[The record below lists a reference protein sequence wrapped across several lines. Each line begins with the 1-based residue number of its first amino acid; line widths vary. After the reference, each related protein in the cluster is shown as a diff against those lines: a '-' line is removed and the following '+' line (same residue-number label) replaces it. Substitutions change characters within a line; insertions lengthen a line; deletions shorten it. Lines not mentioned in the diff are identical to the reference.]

1 MTPPHRTP
9 SASGAGG
16 ATDALVVFAKEPVPG
31 RVKTRL
37 VPPFSPQQAAEF
49 YAAMLDDVLDSSASL
64 ARELGIGAWL
74 AVDPPGALRA
84 LARRAPT
91 GFRVVPQRGANLGE
105 RMGWAVREAFASG
118 ARRVLIR
125 GSDSPAVDGEKI
137 RSALTALSESDLVVS
152 PDLDGGYNLVGLRVP
167 APGLF
172 DHPMSTRTVL
182 EDTLANARAAGLRC
196 DLQEPAFDID
206 TAEDL
211 VHLARARRGPNRTE
225 ITKLCSRTL
234 AYLDERALWPDP
246 RWA

>member
-1 MTPPHRTP
+1 MVLELLRRQLAHQPEPQGVAVIDDFAHHPTAVK
-9 SASGAGG
+9 AS
-16 ATDALVVFAKEPVPG
+16 
-31 RVKTRL
+31 
-37 VPPFSPQQAAEF
+37 
-49 YAAMLDDVLDSSASL
+49 
-64 ARELGIGAWL
+64 I
-74 AVDPPGALRA
+74 GALRA
-84 LARRAPT
+84 RFSDRRLVVFFEARTNTSRRSIFQDAYARA
-91 GFRVVPQRGANLGE
+91 FDGA
-105 RMGWAVREAFASG
+105 S
-118 ARRVLIR
+118 RVLIR
-125 GSDSPAVDGEKI
+125 GSDSPAVDGGKI
-137 RSALTALSESDLVVS
+137 RSALTALSESDLVVL

-211 VHLARARRGPNRTE
+211 VHLARARSGPNRAE
-225 ITKLCSRTL
+225 ITKLCFRTL